1 MYLFIYDTKGDRQYK
16 IIGGWDI
23 IDAVE
28 NFHEELCVNADAPHV
43 SGDVFGLMVKGLIY
57 QDAVKVF
64 NELYPWR
71 KIVSIYK
78 NLEEVQLNIIE
89 GEEA

>member
-1 MYLFIYDTKGDRQYK
+1 MYLFIYYAQGDRQYK
-16 IIGGWDI
+16 IIGGWDVV
-23 IDAVE
+23 DAVK
-28 NFHEELCVNADAPHV
+28 NFHEEFCTTDNVPHV

-57 QDAVKVF
+57 QDAVKAF

-78 NLEEVQLNIIE
+78 NLEEVQLDMIE